1 MQVPRF
7 ELPPVGLVDWSGLAG
22 RIKRE
27 HRGKTVVVVGYA
39 TTLPGVISQLSGSD
53 YAMRD
58 DEFDAIYVVVMP
70 SPGETRV
77 LRLRYGQPTPPA
89 KGAKDSK

>member
-1 MQVPRF
+1 
-7 ELPPVGLVDWSGLAG
+7 
-22 RIKRE
+22 
-27 HRGKTVVVVGYA
+27 VGYA

-58 DEFDAIYVVVMP
+58 DEFDAIYIVVIP

-77 LRLRYGQPTPPA
+77 LRLRYGQATPPTKPA
-89 KGAKDSK
+89 STSR

>member
-1 MQVPRF
+1 M
-7 ELPPVGLVDWSGLAG
+7 
-22 RIKRE
+22 
-27 HRGKTVVVVGYA
+27 VVVGYA
-39 TTLPGVISQLSGSD
+39 ATLPGVISQLSGSD

-77 LRLRYGQPTPPA
+77 LRLRYGQPIPPA
-89 KGAKDSK
+89 NDAKISK